1 MANPL
6 SQDEKARC
14 RHHTGYPEVQP
25 AASIQFGLPK
35 PAQAAFML
43 ELAMENVM
51 VTAVPRI
58 RDILQIL
65 DNIEQKIVDAQCYL
79 VADKLDTITL
89 AGAGDPKA
97 RLVTDRL
104 EDEYVRWASRLVD
117 IFGVPLYPFS
127 SRFNSSGTSTSARVI
142 PVRRG

>member
-1 MANPL
+1 MSPL
-6 SQDEKARC
+6 TADEKARV

-25 AASIQFGLPK
+25 AASIQFGLPR
-35 PAQAAFML
+35 PLQAAFML

-58 RDILQIL
+58 RDILQVL
-65 DNIEQKIVDAQCYL
+65 DDVEQKMIDAQCYL
-79 VADKLDTITL
+79 VADRLDTITL
-89 AGAGDPKA
+89 AGSGDAKS

-104 EDEYVRWASRLVD
+104 ESEYVRWAERLVD

-127 SRFNSSGTSTSARVI
+127 SRFNTSASAARVI
-142 PVRRG
+142 SVRRG

>member
-1 MANPL
+1 MPNPL
-6 SQDEKARC
+6 TEEEKARV

-25 AASIQFGLPK
+25 AASIQFGLPR
-35 PAQAAFML
+35 PLQAAFLL
-43 ELAMENVM
+43 ESAMGLVLPS
-51 VTAVPRI
+51 AVPRI

-65 DNIEQKIVDAQCYL
+65 DDLEQKMVDAQCYL
-79 VADKLDTITL
+79 VADQLDTITL
-89 AGAGDPKA
+89 AGAQDQRS

-104 EDEYVRWASRLVD
+104 ESEYVRWAERLVD

-127 SRFNSSGTSTSARVI
+127 SRFNRSSSAARVL